1 MKTQRSADVASGC
14 FLAFLGL
21 VVLFAATKIT
31 GGLEERLPPRTLPY
45 VLGFTVFVAGMLL
58 AIKSWRFRG
67 DNPAIK
73 WPDRAGMVRVIII
86 VVSLAIYLVLIDP
99 LGMPIATA
107 LYVAFAVWYLW
118 IGRHAILYGIITGL
132 LSGATVFYLFIRF
145 LELSFPIGLL
155 QR

>member
-1 MKTQRSADVASGC
+1 MKNQKSADIASGC

-31 GGLEERLPPRTLPY
+31 GGMEERLPPRTLPY
-45 VLGFTVFVAGMLL
+45 VLGFTILIAGIIL

-73 WPDRAGMVRVIII
+73 WPDRTGMVRVCI
-86 VVSLAIYLVLIDP
+86 VIVGLAAFIALIDP

-132 LSGATVFYLFIRF
+132 LSGATVYFLFIWF
-145 LELSFPIGLL
+145 LELSFPIGPL

>member
-1 MKTQRSADVASGC
+1 MKTQKSADVSSGC

-45 VLGFTVFVAGMLL
+45 ILGITILIAGIML
-58 AIKSWRFRG
+58 AIKSWRFHG
-67 DNPAIK
+67 ENPAIK
-73 WPDRAGMVRVIII
+73 WPDKAGMIRVIII
-86 VVSLAIYLVLIDP
+86 VVSLGAYIALIDP

-118 IGRHAILYGIITGL
+118 IGRFAILYGIITGL

-145 LELSFPIGLL
+145 LELSFPIGPL